1 MVHSQLQLSVL
12 RLYKELLRASANKPG
27 VDNIIKSEFRR
38 QQATLRKTDT
48 LRIEYQM
55 RIGKRKLE
63 MLRDPQV
70 SGVGQFVDK

>member
-48 LRIEYQM
+48 LRIEYQI

>member
-1 MVHSQLQLSVL
+1 VL

-27 VDNIIKSEFRR
+27 VDTIVKSEFRR
-38 QQATLRKTDT
+38 QQATLRRTDT

-55 RIGKRKLE
+55 RIGRRKLE

>member
-1 MVHSQLQLSVL
+1 MVHSRLQLSVL
-12 RLYKELLRASANKPG
+12 SLYKELLRAASNKPG
-27 VDNIIKSEFRR
+27 VETIIKEEFRK
-38 QQATLRKTDT
+38 QAKLGKTDT

-55 RIGKRKLE
+55 RIGRRKLE